1 MNATLVCLIVIGAAS
16 MAPAATFTV
25 TNTNN
30 SGAGSFRQAIL
41 DANGAAGADTIAF
54 DTAGTFSTSQTIAL
68 ANRIQIT
75 GPLTIDA
82 PSSPARRVTLDGG
95 NANAHLFFNTSNATL
110 TVQNLKFVNG
120 SGTNSGAI
128 EAGGSPASL
137 VIALN
142 NCIFQSC
149 TSAANGGAV
158 NGGNASV
165 TATDCSFTSC
175 SAVNGA
181 AIDTATITMDG
192 CSVKSCTASGSGV
205 LDYTSLTASNCEIDS
220 CTANGS
226 ANARLL
232 QGDLS
237 TLRQTSLTRNTT
249 SGLFPYKSSTP
260 TNDLV
265 LLESCTISGNNSA
278 IRFSQLA
285 RLMNCT
291 VANNSAALEGSRVRV
306 VQSAFAGFPRVM
318 VDQTLLTMG
327 NCIVSANGA
336 GADLKYPYI
345 SLGGNVIGRLNTGYP
360 DYTPSNTADLRG
372 TVSVPVDP
380 LLQALAANG
389 GVGDTHK
396 PGAGSPAIGYGVD
409 RLWVEPDYSTPLKD
423 QVGNDRLQGSHVD
436 SGAVE
441 RQQNFVVTNTSDTGT
456 GSLRQMVAD
465 AAAESEALIT
475 FSDGTFGSGTGIIT
489 LASTLTLANPIS
501 IIGPD
506 AGVKIRGGALVRVFE
521 VTAASGTIG
530 LENLWIAD
538 GRAGTG
544 PGLHASG
551 AAHVVMR
558 NCLISNHVATSG
570 AGAVHAQGGYVSA
583 TNCLFA
589 TNLAETSGGAAA
601 ASSGGKFHA
610 TNSTFTGN
618 SAKVNGGAIQAFSS
632 GEVRLVNCTVSG
644 NTADSDANNTGDGGG
659 LGQLSGGTFAVGNS
673 IVSGNFDSSTTTIDP
688 DIFGTFT
695 SLGFNLVS
703 RQEGLNLAGGTPF
716 QHGVNGDLV
725 GTLASP
731 VQPLLNSLTNNGGL
745 LATFKPQAA
754 SPCVNAGSA
763 SLLNDAAW
771 PERPEYDARTQFREI
786 FAPDIGAVEAGDVP
800 FVKIVPG
807 TGLHQIKEFNG
818 EEGSLL
824 LLRSLPTAALD
835 VTVDLAGAST
845 AETSDF
851 TLSGSNLIPVT
862 STRWTAHFN
871 AGIQS
876 KYLRVT
882 GIDDDLEDPA
892 ETVVLQAT
900 LAAGYF
906 TISSPVADRTITLL
920 DDDLVVTNTNG
931 SGPGSFVDEVAAAN
945 VLPYPGKVSFD
956 PTIFTSGHYTITPD
970 SQLPSAM
977 PAMTIQGPTREGV
990 SVTLNGSVCHLL
1002 MQPEDGT
1009 HLTIRDL
1016 NFTAFD
1022 SSVIFASPN
1031 FITPYG
1037 IELLFE
1043 RCSFHGNH
1051 GFGAVM
1057 ISSTVELTAINC
1069 TFSGNSSTGN
1079 GGAISLIPNPDQPE
1093 LDFPGGLTLEH
1104 CTITANVANS
1114 DNSPLGLGGGIG
1126 GGIYHDSGD
1135 YSQSPAAP
1143 AAPALFALRPLKV
1156 KNCIIAQNVTG
1167 TGGSTTVTDVTGG
1180 FASLGGNQIGS
1191 SNGSYAVEEIGQVAA
1206 GAAPNYGLFPAA
1218 WRLSAPLD
1226 LFGSSGVPSNP
1237 LLLALD
1243 FHGGHTRVCLPQALS
1258 PTIGLASGNSTTL
1271 TDQRGLIR
1279 DASPDAGAV
1288 EVGFESYAQWRN
1300 RLLTATTLTARL
1312 DDPDGDGLVNQ
1323 IEWQTGTDPNLRNSP
1338 ALGLQRVGN
1347 NWQVSFSRSL
1357 LVDPSTLKLQ
1367 TSEDL
1372 ATWTNVAYPASGLS
1386 STTSS
1391 EAFSQLL
1398 PASSAVP
1405 PRKFARLKVTDP

>member
-1 MNATLVCLIVIGAAS
+1 MKAILGLTLLGFMSTAS
-16 MAPAATFTV
+16 AATFTV
-25 TNTNN
+25 TNANN
-30 SGAGSFRQAIL
+30 SGAGSLRQAVL
-41 DANGAAGADTIAF
+41 DANSAAGADTVAF
-54 DTAGTFSTSQTIAL
+54 DTAGTFSTSQTITL
-68 ANRIQIT
+68 TSRIQVT

-82 PSSPARRVTLDGG
+82 PSSPARRVTLDAG
-95 NANAHLFFNTSNATL
+95 NSNAHLLFNASNATL
-110 TVQNLKFVNG
+110 TVQNVKFVNG

-137 VIALN
+137 VIALD
-142 NCIFQSC
+142 NCTFQSC

-158 NGGNASV
+158 NGGNAIV
-165 TATDCSFTSC
+165 TATSCTFTSC

-181 AIDTATITMDG
+181 AIDAATITMSA
-192 CSVKSCTASGSGV
+192 CLVKSSTASGSGV
-205 LDYTSLTASNCEIDS
+205 LDYTTLTASNCAIDS
-220 CTANGS
+220 CTANGT
-226 ANARLL
+226 ANGRLL
-232 QGDLS
+232 QGDTT

-260 TNDLV
+260 ANDLV
-265 LLESCTISGNNSA
+265 LLESCTISGNNSGV
-278 IRFSQLA
+278 RFSQFA
-285 RLMNCT
+285 RLLNCT
-291 VANNSAALEGSRVRV
+291 IASNTAALEGSRVRV
-306 VQSAFAGFPRVM
+306 VQSALAGFPRVM

-336 GADLKYPYI
+336 GSDLKYPYI
-345 SLGGNVIGRLNTGYP
+345 SLGGNVIGRLNVGYP
-360 DYTPSNTADLRG
+360 DYTPWNTADLRG
-372 TVSVPVDP
+372 TVAVPVDP
-380 LLQALAANG
+380 LLQPLAANG
-389 GVGDTHK
+389 GTGDTHK
-396 PGAGSPAIGYGVD
+396 LSAGSPAIGFGVD
-409 RLWVEPDYSTPLKD
+409 TLLVEPNYSTPLKD
-423 QVGNDRLQGSHVD
+423 QLGNDRVQGSHVD

-441 RQQNFVVTNTSDTGT
+441 RQQNFVVTNTNDSGE

-465 AAAESEALIT
+465 AAAESEARIT
-475 FSDGTFGSGTGIIT
+475 FSDGTFGSGTGTIT
-489 LASTLTLANPIS
+489 LTSPLTLANPIS
-501 IIGPD
+501 IVGPD

-521 VTAASGTIG
+521 VTAASGTVG
-530 LENLWIAD
+530 LENIWIAD

-544 PGLHASG
+544 PGLYASG
-551 AAHVVMR
+551 AGHVVLR
-558 NCLISNHVATSG
+558 NCLVSNHVATNG

-583 TNCLFA
+583 TNCLFT

-618 SAKVNGGAIQAFSS
+618 SAKVNGGAIQAFGS

-644 NTADSDANNTGDGGG
+644 NTADSDANGTGDGGG

-673 IVSGNFDSSTTTIDP
+673 IVSGNFDSSTTTVDP
-688 DIFGTFT
+688 DVFGTFT
-695 SLGFNLVS
+695 SLGFNLIS
-703 RQEGLNLAGGTPF
+703 RQEGLNPTGGTPF
-716 QHGVNGDLV
+716 QQGVNGDLV

-731 VQPLLNSLTNNGGL
+731 VQPLLNALANNGGL
-745 LATFKPQAA
+745 LATFKPQVA

-771 PERPEYDARTQFREI
+771 PERPDYDARTQFREI
-786 FAPDIGAVEAGDVP
+786 LAPDMGAVEAGDVP

-807 TGLHQIKEFNG
+807 TGSHQIKEFNG
-818 EEGSLL
+818 EEGAVL
-824 LLRSLPTAALD
+824 LLRSLPTAAVD

-851 TLSGSNLIPVT
+851 SLSGTNVTPVS

-876 KYLRVT
+876 KALRIT

-900 LAAGYF
+900 LAAGYL
-906 TISSPVADRTITLL
+906 TVSTPVADRTVTLL
-920 DDDLVVTNTNG
+920 DDDFVVTNTNG
-931 SGPGSFVDEVAAAN
+931 SGPGSFLDKVSSAN
-945 VLPYPGKVSFD
+945 VAGYPTKVSFD
-956 PTIFTSGHYTITPD
+956 PGVFTSGHYTITPTD
-970 SQLPSAM
+970 LIATVVPF
-977 PAMTIQGPTREGV
+977 MTIQGPTREGV

-1009 HLTIRDL
+1009 NLTIRDL

-1022 SSVIFASPN
+1022 STVMFASPIVIN
-1031 FITPYG
+1031 PYG
-1037 IELLFE
+1037 IQIRFE

-1051 GFGAVM
+1051 RLGALM
-1057 ISSTVELTAINC
+1057 ISSAVDLTAINC

-1079 GGAISLIPNPDQPE
+1079 GGAISLLPNSNQPE

-1104 CTITANVANS
+1104 CTITGNVANS
-1114 DNSPLGLGGGIG
+1114 DNSPSGPGGGIG
-1126 GGIYHDSGD
+1126 GGVYHDSGD
-1135 YSQSPAAP
+1135 YSQWPAAP

-1156 KNCIIAQNVTG
+1156 KNCIIAQNASG
-1167 TGGSTTVTDVTGG
+1167 TGNSVTVSDVTGG
-1180 FASLGGNQIGS
+1180 FASLGGNQIGAN
-1191 SNGSYAVEEIGQVAA
+1191 NGSYAVEEIGQSAA
-1206 GAAPNYGLFPAA
+1206 GATPNYGLFPPA
-1218 WRLSAPLD
+1218 WRISAPLD

-1243 FHGGHTRVCLPQALS
+1243 FRGGHTRVCLPQASS
-1258 PTIGLASGNSTTL
+1258 PAIGLASGNSTTS

-1279 DASPDAGAV
+1279 DATPDAGAV

-1312 DDPDGDGLVNQ
+1312 DDPDGDGIVNQ

-1338 ALGLQRVGN
+1338 PLGLQRVGN
-1347 NWQVSFSRSL
+1347 NWQASFSRSL
-1357 LVDPSTLKLQ
+1357 MVDPSTLKLQ

-1372 ATWTNVAYPASGLS
+1372 ATWTNVAYPSSGLS
-1386 STTSS
+1386 STASS
-1391 EAFSQLL
+1391 ESFTQLL
-1398 PASSAVP
+1398 PVSGSVP